1 MEGTKEDLIASRLNR
16 DSITYIDDHQAVK
29 APQPSF
35 PHKKRSSDMHK
46 PPMDQKIIVRRSRS
60 QSLNDSQEKRED
72 LDEHANLRLTP
83 KVQAVD
89 LSTLQKKNG

>member
-1 MEGTKEDLIASRLNR
+1 
-16 DSITYIDDHQAVK
+16 
-29 APQPSF
+29 
-35 PHKKRSSDMHK
+35 MHK
-46 PPMDQKIIVRRSRS
+46 PPMDQKIIVKRSRS

-72 LDEHANLRLTP
+72 LDEHANLRSTP